1 VAKIKVTKKRV
12 EELTPYSR
20 NSRTHSDAQ
29 VAQIAA
35 SIREFGFINP
45 VLVDAENNII
55 AGHGR
60 VLAARKLG
68 LEEVPCVLH
77 DHLTE
82 TQRKA
87 YILADNKLALNAGW
101 DEDMLRLELRELGDM
116 GFDLELTGFDE
127 VEVEALNHKV
137 NIDDF
142 FSDREGEVPKEPKLC
157 PHCGGVL

>member
-1 VAKIKVTKKRV
+1 MIKKRV
-12 EELTPYSR
+12 EELIPYSR

-35 SIREFGFINP
+35 SIREFGFMNP

-87 YILADNKLALNAGW
+87 YILADNKLTLNAGW
-101 DEDMLRLELRELGDM
+101 DEDMLRLELGELGDM

-127 VEVEALNHKV
+127 AEVEALNHNV

-142 FSDREGEVPKEPKLC
+142 FSDKEGEVPKEPKLC